1 LGKISMKDLLETGVH
16 FGHQVKRS
24 NPKMKP
30 YIFTKRK
37 GINIIDLQKTVEL
50 SEKAYEFVKDVA
62 SRGETIL
69 FVGTKKQ
76 ARPSIEEA
84 AQRCNMPYVSY
95 RWLGGLLTNFVTIRR
110 SIDRLKHFE
119 SILEN
124 SKKSGL
130 IKKEVLLL
138 ERKRNKLNEIY
149 KGVRDMTKLPDAIFI
164 VDTSKEETAVK
175 EAVILGIPIVGVV
188 DTNGDPTVID
198 YPIPGNDD
206 AIRAIAI
213 FTNFI
218 ADAVIEGRKNIEL
231 EQEGKE
237 SEGKEIISE
246 KDNVEKETTAEVD
259 GEIKEEDTEILSE
272 EKKEEEEFVK
282 TEESGEILEKEEKS
296 DDESDNKGNLLED
309 AVEN

>member
-1 LGKISMKDLLETGVH
+1 MKDLLETGVH